1 MPRAALLTSGK
12 FSFRFRSRWVWMGKE
27 TRTEFCI
34 HFVLGKSH
42 FLPMPHIPDQE
53 GSRHKAG
60 WAAGATYQRGLRLG
74 VLPCSRGGR
83 VVHEQIEGGVDGVF
97 VYMPLA
103 HSGVFRPGKT
113 TAGQKRQPG
122 RLGLKAV
129 CSLERKSE
137 LPRGPL
143 QVRDL
148 KGWGCPQ
155 CQVSTKDPE
164 FGPPF
169 LGPHSALP
177 PRNLG
182 QRFLLKSGD

>member
-12 FSFRFRSRWVWMGKE
+12 FSFWFRSRWVWMGKE

-74 VLPCSRGGR
+74 VLPCSRGGW

-97 VYMPLA
+97 VHAAGALRGLQAWKNHSRSEAPARASRAEGCLLA
-103 HSGVFRPGKT
+103 REKVVI
-113 TAGQKRQPG
+113 A
-122 RLGLKAV
+122 
-129 CSLERKSE
+129 
-137 LPRGPL
+137 
-143 QVRDL
+143 
-148 KGWGCPQ
+148 KGSP
-155 CQVSTKDPE
+155 S
-164 FGPPF
+164 
-169 LGPHSALP
+169 S
-177 PRNLG
+177 
-182 QRFLLKSGD
+182 S